1 MKKKGFT
8 LIELLVVIAIIA
20 MLLAILMPALNKVKK
35 IAQRVIC
42 GTNLKG
48 LGTAQTVYAND
59 YDDEYVVHGRGGQH
73 TWHDETIKWAK
84 ATAVAA
90 DPDWTVAT
98 SVTIGSSFYLLV
110 READVAPKSF
120 VCPAS
125 DQTEFTGR
133 NPANQDIV
141 DLWDFGGKSWTVS
154 PEGPAKCVSYSYH
167 FPYTAG
173 QSNPTVNWTGGKGKF
188 AADARRSAAFAVMAD
203 QNPWWEDT
211 KLTKGASTATNTSF
225 MDKIHILCDLKPGV
239 TAPTDYSK
247 IDKPG
252 IMLANAYPHGR
263 EGQNVTYAD
272 GHNSW
277 ETRSDVGVK
286 NDNIYTHWTTPT
298 PAASDTLGIYNRSG
312 AAVTTTPGTFNPQTL
327 DDSVLLNDGA
337 QAP

>member
-59 YDDEYVVHGRGGQH
+59 YDDEYVIQGQGYAH
-73 TWHDETIKWAK
+73 NWGSFTDSWQFPTK
-84 ATAVAA
+84 AWSAIGTM
-90 DPDWTVAT
+90 TV
-98 SVTIGSSFYLLV
+98 GSSLYLLV

-125 DQTEFTGR
+125 EQIEFTGK
-133 NPANQDIV
+133 NPNNEDIV
-141 DLWDFGGKSWTVS
+141 NLWDFGNPAWGGVS
-154 PEGPAKCVSYSYH
+154 PREGAVNCVSYSYH
-167 FPYTAG
+167 MPYAAG
-173 QSNPTVNWTGGKGKF
+173 QTTTPAPASTGSKGRY

-203 QNPWWEDT
+203 KNPYFEP
-211 KLTKGASTATNTSF
+211 KLIRGGATPANYMDRVTLISMVSGTAF
-225 MDKIHILCDLKPGV
+225 A
-239 TAPTDYSK
+239 APTDFTNLDRKGLMIS
-247 IDKPG
+247 
-252 IMLANAYPHGR
+252 NAYPHGR

-277 ETRSDVGVK
+277 ETRPDVSIK
-286 NDNIYTHWTTPT
+286 NDNIYTRWGTLAVDTT
-298 PAASDTLGIYNRSG
+298 GIYNRRG
-312 AAVTTTPGTFNPQTL
+312 AMPANPLTDMSPQSI
-327 DDSVLLNDGA
+327 DDSVLVNDGPISPA
-337 QAP
+337 G